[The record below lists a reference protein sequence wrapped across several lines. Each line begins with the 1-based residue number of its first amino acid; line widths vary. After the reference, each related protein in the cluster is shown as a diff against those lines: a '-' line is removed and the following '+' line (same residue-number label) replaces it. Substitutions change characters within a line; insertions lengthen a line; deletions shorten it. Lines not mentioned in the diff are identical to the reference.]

1 MTVAMVAAM
10 ANLTLDRSVVMTG
23 MVNPDGT
30 VGPVGGIPAK
40 LTAAAAGGAR
50 LFLIPAGQEVV
61 IESRIVEE
69 PGPFWITR
77 RVVRERVNVTE
88 LGLSLG
94 VSVKPVMTIREAVE
108 AFTGWRIPLEEVEGW
123 VVCLDDLAAV
133 RAIETAWEAV
143 DPCFEREF
151 GYFEELIP
159 APPEIRRVGV
169 VYTAEEG
176 ILSYGV
182 AHVVL
187 EGTVVL
193 LVRGDL
199 AACQGRGADDLRS
212 LGESLTVRWE

>member
-1 MTVAMVAAM
+1 MRNAMILLGLWIGIIIAAYSIVYVNNEGPTPVEVSSLERVAARTY
-10 ANLTLDRSVVMTG
+10 ADPSGRFELVVPIGWRTEEE
-23 MVNPDGT
+23 
-30 VGPVGGIPAK
+30 GGILH
-40 LTAAAAGGAR
+40 LTD
-50 LFLIPAGQEVV
+50 
-61 IESRIVEE
+61 
-69 PGPFWITR
+69 
-77 RVVRERVNVTE
+77 
-88 LGLSLG
+88 
-94 VSVKPVMTIREAVE
+94 
-108 AFTGWRIPLEEVEGW
+108 PLEEVEGW